1 MRQILFLVLLHA
13 DKKDQAEVKRLKLKA
28 ERQITFRI
36 MFLRKWQY

>member
-28 ERQITFRI
+28 ERHNF
-36 MFLRKWQY
+36 